1 MDHADHVRL
10 LHAGIASPGGTW
22 ADLGSGTGAFT
33 LALADLIGPKGRI
46 FSVDKQRGKLERQKR
61 AFAARTEAAN
71 PPEVIFLQGDFT
83 HSLELPSLDG
93 VVMANALHFFRDK
106 QAVIRHVRSFLK
118 PDGRFILV
126 EYNVD
131 RGNLWVPYPLSYPTW
146 EKLASQCGFVHTRLL
161 QKVPSSFL
169 KEFYSALSR

>member
-1 MDHADHVRL
+1 
-10 LHAGIASPGGTW
+10 
-22 ADLGSGTGAFT
+22 
-33 LALADLIGPKGRI
+33 
-46 FSVDKQRGKLERQKR
+46 
-61 AFAARTEAAN
+61 
-71 PPEVIFLQGDFT
+71 
-83 HSLELPSLDG
+83 
-93 VVMANALHFFRDK
+93 VMANALHFFRDK